1 MDGFH
6 RRSQGH
12 DTRNHRECQFCYA
25 MDPEFSRRQPMDRLV
40 QSKLEDSA
48 SAHLTEDG
56 YVRHRIAELMKLR
69 SMRPAAFGL
78 KKSA

>member
-6 RRSQGH
+6 RKSQGH
-12 DTRNHRECQFCYA
+12 DTRNHRDCQFCNQ
-25 MDPEFSRRQPMDRLV
+25 MDPDFFRRRPMDRLV
-40 QSKLEDSA
+40 QSKLDDIA

-69 SMRPAAFGL
+69 TTHPSAFEL
-78 KKSA
+78 KRSA